1 MADIEL
7 TIRIPDAHTARVVNA
22 FTAGGG
28 GTHILARCVLHFN

>member
-22 FTAGGG
+22 FTAIGGAN
-28 GTHILARCVLHFN
+28 TYTCKVRFAL